1 MTANIV
7 FFPVGNGDMTL
18 LTTESDKTI
27 LIDVNIREKGSD
39 PDDETPNVLEML
51 KQQLKQDEYGRLYVD
66 VFLLSHPDLDH
77 CRGILKHF
85 HLGEPD
91 ECPDD
96 KILISEIWSSPMVF
110 RRASKKLT
118 LSEDAKAFNTEAKRR
133 VQLHKESQKIEGQ
146 GNRIQ
151 ILGEDENGKTDGL
164 EKILAKTGSFIPLVN
179 GVPDSS
185 LHAYLLGPLPKSET
199 EEDEETLSKNNSSVI
214 IHFTIEGDGKGDACS
229 FLTGGDSEVVIW
241 ETLWSKYKNTP
252 FLSYDIL
259 QIPHHCS
266 WHSVSHDSWSELGDE
281 AEVSDDARCALSQAK
296 PGAVIV
302 SSSNLIEDDD
312 NDPPCIAAKR
322 VYEEILG
329 SPTVTGR
336 FYCTGSYPTE
346 EQQDQLAF
354 EITNAGPKLEDILD
368 SGSPFIQVSR
378 QPIPH
383 G

>member
-18 LTTESDKTI
+18 LTTESGKTI

-51 KQQLKQDEYGRLYVD
+51 KQQLKQDGYGRLYVD

-85 HLGEPD
+85 RLGEPD
-91 ECPDD
+91 DCPDD

-133 VQLHKESQKIEGQ
+133 VQLHKESQKIEGH

-151 ILGEDENGKTDGL
+151 ILGEDENGKTDRLG
-164 EKILAKTGSFIPLVN
+164 KILAKTGSFIPLVN

-185 LHAYLLGPLPKSET
+185 LSAYLLGPLPKSET

-241 ETLWSKYKNTP
+241 ETLWDKYKNTP

-266 WHSVSHDSWSELGDE
+266 WHSVSHDSWSELGGE
-281 AEVSDDARCALSQAK
+281 AEVSDEARYALSQAK
-296 PGAVIV
+296 PGALII

-322 VYEEILG
+322 VYEEILE